1 MPTTHHT
8 ADEQRFWDQVYL
20 IAFKELLR
28 KDGRTSD
35 TRRITLAGVR
45 ADGALDVRR
54 RNAKG
59 DRK

>member
-1 MPTTHHT
+1 MPATKHT

-20 IAFKELLR
+20 IAFDDLLR
-28 KDGRTSD
+28 KDGRTND
-35 TRRITLAGVR
+35 TRRITLAGAR